1 MAARVL
7 GSESLLRKLEQL
19 GEVARGQ
26 TMERAVVAGALL
38 PVNRAKEFAPYIT
51 SNLRR
56 SIHIGGHEDMT
67 PDYSGIQRERGAL
80 PVPEI
85 GEHDASIYWGT
96 NVEYAARVEF
106 GYNDTD
112 SLGRTYNQAAQ
123 PYMRPAIDETRD
135 QVRQEIAEA
144 LRDLI
149 QAAIA

>member
-1 MAARVL
+1 MSARVL

-26 TMERAVVAGALL
+26 VMERAVVAGALL
-38 PVNRAKEFAPYIT
+38 VQNEAKARAPYFT
-51 SNLRR
+51 GNLRR
-56 SIHIGGHEDMT
+56 SIHIGGHGDLAG
-67 PDYSGIQRERGAL
+67 DYSGVKGEVGQIPA
-80 PVPEI
+80 PEV
-85 GEHDASIYWGT
+85 GDDNVSVYVGT

-106 GYNDTD
+106 GFNDTD
-112 SLGRTYNQAAQ
+112 SLGRTFNQAAQ

-149 QAAIA
+149 EAAIQ